1 MEFGEDDGEAYTQTR
16 RINLLINDTGFG
28 SSVTASAVPTQ
39 SSTPVAPSRLYGKE
53 ARALHYKVA
62 QHLLRKVLAM
72 VVKELFPGDSSYL
85 QNVTILT
92 KIFWV
97 RFCKKFH
104 DSTSPTILDL
114 YVLIFLAMRQ
124 LNQHPIYIDDF
135 LRLLKTNKVPFINAA
150 TLIPASYLRQLNLAQ
165 RLFSANSIPINDL
178 FHRKVGTLA
187 SVVAPINQWRTSLEL
202 FYPGAFKVFID
213 LKLQDAPCL
222 LTLFHRIGHRIT
234 EGYFNSTWKNVTSLP
249 ETQYVA
255 LLHLVIK
262 LYFAAAPDV
271 PDLDKWIEFLSM
283 TGSDIP
289 CFNTKIHSMPFTSMI
304 DMSKEKT
311 SKYFDWI
318 QNNLIPENRK
328 LGDSVDIPQTTKKLY
343 EIFSLSASEEPTEVR
358 KSQVDFI
365 QRKKNT
371 LSPENILMLE
381 EKLLGYLCVR
391 FGLTRKTLVEATQR
405 MELSF
410 YKALKADDAIIR

>member
-97 RFCKKFH
+97 RFCKNFH

-150 TLIPASYLRQLNLAQ
+150 TLIPTSYLRQLNLAQ
-165 RLFSANSIPINDL
+165 RLFFSQFNP
-178 FHRKVGTLA
+178 
-187 SVVAPINQWRTSLEL
+187 NQ
-202 FYPGAFKVFID
+202 
-213 LKLQDAPCL
+213 
-222 LTLFHRIGHRIT
+222 
-234 EGYFNSTWKNVTSLP
+234 
-249 ETQYVA
+249 
-255 LLHLVIK
+255 
-262 LYFAAAPDV
+262 
-271 PDLDKWIEFLSM
+271 
-283 TGSDIP
+283 
-289 CFNTKIHSMPFTSMI
+289 
-304 DMSKEKT
+304 
-311 SKYFDWI
+311 
-318 QNNLIPENRK
+318 
-328 LGDSVDIPQTTKKLY
+328 
-343 EIFSLSASEEPTEVR
+343 
-358 KSQVDFI
+358 
-365 QRKKNT
+365 
-371 LSPENILMLE
+371 
-381 EKLLGYLCVR
+381 
-391 FGLTRKTLVEATQR
+391 
-405 MELSF
+405 
-410 YKALKADDAIIR
+410 